1 MYVLDLF
8 GVAVFAVS
16 GALTA
21 GRKSMDLFGV
31 VVIAVITAIGG
42 GTVRDL
48 LLDRRPIFWIEDP
61 TYLLVCVLAA
71 GATLAYARLFRPPRH
86 SLLVAD
92 AFGLAVFTFIGA
104 RMAYE
109 AGVPAP
115 IVILMGTVTGVAG
128 GIMRDVLCTEV
139 PLILRREIY
148 ATAAIAGAVV
158 LVVLTNLGTPGPLVA
173 LPTVATVF
181 GLRLTALRLDHPRP
195 EPAPKGRRS
204 PFTGRR
210 ALGPGSARRA
220 RRRPSC

>member
-1 MYVLDLF
+1 MALYVLDLF

-31 VVIAVITAIGG
+31 VVIAVITAVGG

-48 LLDRRPIFWIEDP
+48 LLDRRPIFWVEDP

-71 GATLAYARLFRPPRH
+71 GATLAYARFFRPPRH

-104 RMAYE
+104 MAAHE

-115 IVILMGTVTGVAG
+115 IVVLMGTVTSAVAG
-128 GIMRDVLCTEV
+128 GSCARC
-139 PLILRREIY
+139 
-148 ATAAIAGAVV
+148 
-158 LVVLTNLGTPGPLVA
+158 
-173 LPTVATVF
+173 
-181 GLRLTALRLDHPRP
+181 
-195 EPAPKGRRS
+195 
-204 PFTGRR
+204 
-210 ALGPGSARRA
+210 SARRC
-220 RRRPSC
+220 P

>member
-1 MYVLDLF
+1 MALYVLDLF

-42 GTVRDL
+42 GTVRVL
-48 LLDRRPIFWIEDP
+48 LLNRRPIFWIDDP

-71 GATLAYARLFRPPRH
+71 GGTLAYARFFRPPRH

-104 RMAYE
+104 GAAHE

-115 IVILMGTVTGVAG
+115 LVVLMGKVTGGAG
-128 GIMRDVLCTEV
+128 GDLRDERCTEV
-139 PLILRREIY
+139 PPTLRRE
-148 ATAAIAGAVV
+148 V
-158 LVVLTNLGTPGPLVA
+158 
-173 LPTVATVF
+173 
-181 GLRLTALRLDHPRP
+181 
-195 EPAPKGRRS
+195 
-204 PFTGRR
+204 
-210 ALGPGSARRA
+210 
-220 RRRPSC
+220 

>member
-1 MYVLDLF
+1 MALYVLDLL

-16 GALTA
+16 GALAA

-31 VVIAVITAIGG
+31 VVVAVITAVGG

-71 GATLAYARLFRPPRH
+71 GATLAYTRFFRPPGG

-104 RMAYE
+104 GAAHD
-109 AGVPAP
+109 AGVPAS
-115 IVILMGTVTGVAG
+115 IVVLMGTVTGVAG

-158 LVVLTNLGTPGPLVA
+158 FVVLTSLGAPPPTVA
-173 LPTVATVF
+173 IPTVATVF
-181 GLRLTALRLDHPRP
+181 GLRLTAIRLNLHIPGGGD
-195 EPAPKGRRS
+195 RS
-204 PFTGRR
+204 LPDERD
-210 ALGPGSARRA
+210 
-220 RRRPSC
+220 

>member
-1 MYVLDLF
+1 MALYVLDLF

-31 VVIAVITAIGG
+31 VVIAVITAVGG

-61 TYLLVCVLAA
+61 MYLLVCVLAA
-71 GATLAYARLFRPPRH
+71 SATLSYARFFRPPRH

-104 RMAYE
+104 RTAYE

-115 IVILMGTVTGVAG
+115 IVVLMGTVTGVAG

-148 ATAAIAGAVV
+148 ATAAIAGATVYV
-158 LVVLTNLGTPGPLVA
+158 LLEETFPNGPLTTL
-173 LPTVATVF
+173 LPVATVF
-181 GLRLTALRLDHPRP
+181 AVRLAAIRFDLHVPPFRPR
-195 EPAPKGRRS
+195 R
-204 PFTGRR
+204 
-210 ALGPGSARRA
+210 
-220 RRRPSC
+220 

>member
-1 MYVLDLF
+1 MALYVLDLF

-31 VVIAVITAIGG
+31 VVIAVITAVGG

-71 GATLAYARLFRPPRH
+71 GGTLAYVRFFRPPRH

-104 RMAYE
+104 RVAYE

-115 IVILMGTVTGVAG
+115 IVVLMGTVTGVAG
-128 GIMRDVLCTEV
+128 GILRDVLCTEV

-158 LVVLTNLGTPGPLVA
+158 FVVLTSLGAAGPFA
-173 LPTVATVF
+173 AIPTVATVF
-181 GLRLTALRLDHPRP
+181 GLRLTALRLDLHVPSPRP
-195 EPAPKGRRS
+195 KDEDPPHRTKG
-204 PFTGRR
+204 
-210 ALGPGSARRA
+210 ARTR
-220 RRRPSC
+220 